1 MQILKLDT
9 NGNVSRHDFPGG
21 NGYKVLVGL
30 AGLIGPK
37 CELVETVRPRMLA
50 KVAVKGNIYM
60 LVDESGL
67 YHDLEVN
74 TKASILYGA
83 RVHGCPIVGNVL
95 FVGEQMT
102 PDGPDL
108 AGLSDETLDALENF
122 LRKEVR

>member
-9 NGNVSRHDFPGG
+9 HGNMSRHNFSTKD
-21 NGYKVLVGL
+21 GYLTS
-30 AGLIGPK
+30 LIGPA
-37 CELVETVRPRMLA
+37 CTLVEMVSARPLQVRFG
-50 KVAVKGNIYM
+50 KNKIHM

-95 FVGEQMT
+95 FIGEQMT
-102 PDGPDL
+102 LDGPDF
-108 AGLSDETLDALENF
+108 AGLSDAVLDELENF

>member
-9 NGNVSRHDFPGG
+9 HGNMSRHNFSTKD
-21 NGYKVLVGL
+21 GYL
-30 AGLIGPK
+30 ASLIGPA
-37 CELVETVRPRMLA
+37 CTMVEMVSVRPLRSRF
-50 KVAVKGNIYM
+50 GNVHM

-67 YHDLEVN
+67 YHDLAVN

-102 PDGPDL
+102 PDGPDF
-108 AGLSDETLDALENF
+108 AGLSDAVLDELESF
-122 LRKEVR
+122 LRKEVK